1 MNYMTML
8 YKVVGDDWVENGR
21 RCPKLGKDMK
31 SWMRWGGNA
40 TNHILLLLP
49 HNFSKYI
56 LLLARCS
63 TWAILPWPQT
73 MWIEGIHV
81 KASFYLHLVGTF
93 LWVVKVKHV
102 HKAFPSKHVLIGG
115 TTVKPKTLQAKMDG
129 PTNRALWGNSI
140 RFQYSLNHIHIDS
153 VVNQI
158 ISE

>member
-21 RCPKLGKDMK
+21 RCSKLGKDMK

-40 TNHILLLLP
+40 TNHMLLLLS

-81 KASFYLHLVGTF
+81 KKDAWKICDLGNIPITN
-93 LWVVKVKHV
+93 
-102 HKAFPSKHVLIGG
+102 
-115 TTVKPKTLQAKMDG
+115 VKPILEPDLGRFRSILATILFHSWSQRSD
-129 PTNRALWGNSI
+129 RAERWTRDLFVDLI
-140 RFQYSLNHIHIDS
+140 CALH
-153 VVNQI
+153 
-158 ISE
+158 